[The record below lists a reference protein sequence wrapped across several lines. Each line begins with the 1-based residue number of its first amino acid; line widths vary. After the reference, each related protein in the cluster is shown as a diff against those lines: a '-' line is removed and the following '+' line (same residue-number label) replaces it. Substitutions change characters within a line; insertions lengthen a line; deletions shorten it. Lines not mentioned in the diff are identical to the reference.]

1 MSEPVSQT
9 ATIRLSLFE
18 LIDSCFLMDIAKI
31 VASQELRVLEDKQQ
45 GCYCVAA
52 RDIDA
57 GTLLAACE
65 PAAAA
70 LDAAHRSSRCHV
82 CYSKVD
88 ELTECTGCNL
98 FAACAQ
104 CTLAEHTTA
113 ECALLELA
121 DCSSSVLLAFRLALR
136 YLDERGDWCNSSSPV
151 AALQHNSDCFLAEQ
165 IAEYSAVA
173 QHLTALLLATTSTGA
188 DAAAVQQR
196 VLQLVCVCALNAHAI
211 MDPQEHTVIGQG
223 VFPALSFF
231 NHSCCPT
238 AYFAATYT
246 PGHSLQAAVRARQ
259 PLTAGAAVTLSYI
272 PLNACPSSARQQQLR
287 AQYGFSCSC
296 EQCSSC
302 SMDAVVSAVL
312 PDATADDC
320 AFEAADT
327 EEVLTA
333 SDELT
338 ATGRYLEAHLLL
350 ASQLQSLQ
358 CLGSTHWLRL
368 RLLLSITHC
377 QVVREKFDLLGATCD
392 ELLAAMRQCAP
403 LVEPLLRVQTLV
415 YRAVACGKE
424 NTDDTTSSIGS
435 SSNDSSSSS
444 GGAAVKLAVEC
455 LQEAHAI
462 LTACLGSEHA
472 YTNAV
477 SQLLQQ
483 QQQQLTTAETVR
495 DATGQ

>member
-1 MSEPVSQT
+1 MDVAEVVDSQDL
-9 ATIRLSLFE
+9 R
-18 LIDSCFLMDIAKI
+18 I
-31 VASQELRVLEDKQQ
+31 VEDKQQ
-45 GCYCVAA
+45 GRYCVAA
-52 RDIDA
+52 RDIAA
-57 GTLLAACE
+57 GTLLAASE

-104 CTLAEHTTA
+104 CTLAEHTAA
-113 ECALLELA
+113 ECRAMLELV
-121 DCSSSVLLAFRLALR
+121 DCSSSMLLAFRLALR
-136 YLDERGDWCNSSSPV
+136 YLDERGDWSNGSSPI
-151 AALQHNSDCFLAEQ
+151 AALQHNSDCFSAEQ
-165 IAEYSAVA
+165 VAEYSAVA
-173 QHLTALLLATTSTGA
+173 RNLTSLLLVDMSGDTAT
-188 DAAAVQQR
+188 AAVQQR
-196 VLQLVCVCALNAHAI
+196 VLQLVCVCALNAHAV

-238 AYFAATYT
+238 AYFAASCT
-246 PGHSLQAAVRARQ
+246 PGRPLQAAVRARQ
-259 PLTAGAAVTLSYI
+259 PLTAGAAATLSYI

-287 AQYGFSCSC
+287 AHYGFDCSC

-302 SMDAVVSAVL
+302 SLDAVVSAVL
-312 PDATADDC
+312 PDTAAENC
-320 AFEAADT
+320 TYEAADT
-327 EEVLTA
+327 EEVLAA

-338 ATGRYLEAHLLL
+338 AAGRYLETHLLL

-368 RLLLSITHC
+368 RLLLGITHC

-403 LVEPLLRVQTLV
+403 LVEPLLLVQTLV

-424 NTDDTTSSIGS
+424 SADDTTSSS
-435 SSNDSSSSS
+435 DSSSSS

-477 SQLLQQ
+477 NQLLQQ
-483 QQQQLTTAETVR
+483 QQQQSAAAETLP
-495 DATGQ
+495 TTTCQ